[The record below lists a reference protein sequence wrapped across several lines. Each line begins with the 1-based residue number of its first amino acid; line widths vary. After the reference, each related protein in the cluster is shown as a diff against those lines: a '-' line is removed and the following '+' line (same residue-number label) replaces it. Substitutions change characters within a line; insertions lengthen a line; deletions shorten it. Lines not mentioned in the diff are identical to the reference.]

1 MANLAFEVSSA
12 PLRTIKEIQ
21 FGLFSPEEVK
31 EMSIGQIVYPETM
44 VCDDFPLRSVSA
56 QHQAET
62 SDLTYDLMIQANV
75 L

>member
-1 MANLAFEVSSA
+1 MANLNFANSTA

-31 EMSIGQIVYPETM
+31 EMSIGQILYPETM
-44 VCDDFPLRSVSA
+44 VCADMPVSIF
-56 QHQAET
+56 
-62 SDLTYDLMIQANV
+62 LFFCANSGRTGES